1 MLIEVG
7 RERDST
13 GDLEEFTWDL
23 FPVVPA
29 EFTRH
34 LDSDGLPK
42 VGTEIKPG
50 MIVVGKIGKSS
61 TFNRECQPTP
71 GEANW
76 LSFEE
81 LRDKY
86 GHQWCNSSYYATSET
101 VGTVTEAYL
110 SGDGETQRAVV
121 VLTGA
126 ASDQSD
132 AFSRDT
138 ALAHGDHS

>member
-1 MLIEVG
+1 MMIEVG

-29 EFTRH
+29 ELTVH
-34 LDSDGLPK
+34 LNSDGLPK
-42 VGTEIKPG
+42 VGTQIRPG
-50 MIVVGKIGKSS
+50 MIVVGKIGKSP
-61 TFNRECQPTP
+61 TFDRDCQPTP

-76 LSFEE
+76 SSFEE
-81 LRDKY
+81 MRDKY
-86 GHQWCNSSYYATSET
+86 AHQWYNASFYATSET

-121 VLTGA
+121 VLTGGI
-126 ASDQSD
+126 DEGSD
-132 AFSRDT
+132 AFRRDT
-138 ALAHGDHS
+138 ALARGHH

>member
-7 RERDST
+7 RDRDSS

-29 EFTRH
+29 DLTTH
-34 LDSDGLPK
+34 LDADGLPK
-42 VGTEIKPG
+42 IGTEIKPG

-61 TFNRECQPTP
+61 TFDPGCQPML

-81 LRDKY
+81 MRDKY
-86 GHQWCNSSYYATSET
+86 GHQWRNTSFYATPET

-110 SGDGETQRAVV
+110 TGDGESQRAVV
-121 VLTGA
+121 VLTGG
-126 ASDQSD
+126 ASERSD
-132 AFSRDT
+132 AFGRDT
-138 ALAHGDHS
+138 ALARGHHS